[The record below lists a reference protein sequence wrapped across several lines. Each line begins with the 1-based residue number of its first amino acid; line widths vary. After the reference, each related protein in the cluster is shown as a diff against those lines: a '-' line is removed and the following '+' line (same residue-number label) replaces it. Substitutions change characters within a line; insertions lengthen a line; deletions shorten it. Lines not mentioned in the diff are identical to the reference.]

1 MDLSFLV
8 KNKIV
13 INIFRII
20 VIWTI
25 VAVAR
30 NFVEEKVENILTIL
44 GFIFTILIILGLAS
58 YWFWKKYKWSK
69 KSFSF
74 FSIYKYFATIVNT

>member
-1 MDLSFLV
+1 MDLSSLV

-13 INIFRII
+13 KNIFRII
-20 VIWTI
+20 VIWII

-58 YWFWKKYKWSK
+58 YWFWKKYK
-69 KSFSF
+69 
-74 FSIYKYFATIVNT
+74 

>member
-1 MDLSFLV
+1 MDLSSLV

-20 VIWTI
+20 VIWII

-44 GFIFTILIILGLAS
+44 GFVFTILIILGLAS
-58 YWFWKKYKWSK
+58 YWFWKKYK
-69 KSFSF
+69 
-74 FSIYKYFATIVNT
+74 

>member
-1 MDLSFLV
+1 MDLSSLV

-20 VIWTI
+20 VIWTM

-58 YWFWKKYKWSK
+58 YWFWKKYK
-69 KSFSF
+69 
-74 FSIYKYFATIVNT
+74 

>member
-1 MDLSFLV
+1 MDLSSLV

-20 VIWTI
+20 VIWII

-44 GFIFTILIILGLAS
+44 GFVFTIIITLGLAS
-58 YWFWKKYKWSK
+58 YWLYKKYK
-69 KSFSF
+69 
-74 FSIYKYFATIVNT
+74 

>member
-1 MDLSFLV
+1 MDLSSLV

-20 VIWTI
+20 VIWII

-44 GFIFTILIILGLAS
+44 GFVFTIIIILGLAS
-58 YWFWKKYKWSK
+58 YWFWKKYK
-69 KSFSF
+69 
-74 FSIYKYFATIVNT
+74 

>member
-1 MDLSFLV
+1 MGLSFLV

-20 VIWTI
+20 VIWII

-44 GFIFTILIILGLAS
+44 GFVFTIIIILGLAS
-58 YWFWKKYKWSK
+58 YWFWKKYK
-69 KSFSF
+69 
-74 FSIYKYFATIVNT
+74 

>member
-44 GFIFTILIILGLAS
+44 GFVFTILIVLGLAS
-58 YWFWKKYKWSK
+58 YWFWKKYK
-69 KSFSF
+69 
-74 FSIYKYFATIVNT
+74 

>member
-20 VIWTI
+20 VIWII

-44 GFIFTILIILGLAS
+44 GFVFTIIIILGLAS
-58 YWFWKKYKWSK
+58 YWFYKKYK
-69 KSFSF
+69 
-74 FSIYKYFATIVNT
+74 

>member
-20 VIWTI
+20 VIWII

-30 NFVEEKVENILTIL
+30 NFVEEKVESILTIL
-44 GFIFTILIILGLAS
+44 GFVFTILIVLGLAS
-58 YWFWKKYKWSK
+58 YWFWKKYK
-69 KSFSF
+69 
-74 FSIYKYFATIVNT
+74 

>member
-1 MDLSFLV
+1 MDLSSLV

-20 VIWTI
+20 VIWTM

-44 GFIFTILIILGLAS
+44 GFVFTIIIILGLAS
-58 YWFWKKYKWSK
+58 YWFWKKYK
-69 KSFSF
+69 
-74 FSIYKYFATIVNT
+74 

>member
-1 MDLSFLV
+1 MDLSSLV

-20 VIWTI
+20 VIWII

-44 GFIFTILIILGLAS
+44 GFVFTILIILGLAS
-58 YWFWKKYKWSK
+58 YWFWKRYK
-69 KSFSF
+69 
-74 FSIYKYFATIVNT
+74 

>member
-1 MDLSFLV
+1 MDLSSLV

-20 VIWTI
+20 VIWII

-58 YWFWKKYKWSK
+58 YWFWKKYK
-69 KSFSF
+69 
-74 FSIYKYFATIVNT
+74 

>member
-1 MDLSFLV
+1 MDLSSLV

-13 INIFRII
+13 KNIFRII
-20 VIWTI
+20 VIWII

-44 GFIFTILIILGLAS
+44 GFVFTIIIILGLAS
-58 YWFWKKYKWSK
+58 YWFYKKYK
-69 KSFSF
+69 
-74 FSIYKYFATIVNT
+74 

>member
-1 MDLSFLV
+1 MDLSSLV

-20 VIWTI
+20 VIWII

-44 GFIFTILIILGLAS
+44 GFIFTIIIILGLAS
-58 YWFWKKYKWSK
+58 YWFYKKYK
-69 KSFSF
+69 
-74 FSIYKYFATIVNT
+74 

>member
-20 VIWTI
+20 VIWII

-30 NFVEEKVENILTIL
+30 NFVEEKVENILTVA
-44 GFIFTILIILGLAS
+44 GFVFTILIVLGLAS
-58 YWFWKKYKWSK
+58 YLFWKKYK
-69 KSFSF
+69 
-74 FSIYKYFATIVNT
+74 

>member
-1 MDLSFLV
+1 MDLSSLV

-20 VIWTI
+20 VIWTM

-30 NFVEEKVENILTIL
+30 NFVEEKVEHILTIL

-58 YWFWKKYKWSK
+58 YWFWKKYK
-69 KSFSF
+69 
-74 FSIYKYFATIVNT
+74 

>member
-1 MDLSFLV
+1 MDLSSLV

-13 INIFRII
+13 KNIFRII
-20 VIWTI
+20 VIWII

-44 GFIFTILIILGLAS
+44 GFVFTIIITLGLAS
-58 YWFWKKYKWSK
+58 YWFYKKYK
-69 KSFSF
+69 
-74 FSIYKYFATIVNT
+74 

>member
-1 MDLSFLV
+1 MDLSSLV

-20 VIWTI
+20 VIWII

-30 NFVEEKVENILTIL
+30 NFVEEKVESILTIL
-44 GFIFTILIILGLAS
+44 GFVFTILIVLGLAS
-58 YWFWKKYKWSK
+58 YWFWKKYK
-69 KSFSF
+69 
-74 FSIYKYFATIVNT
+74 

>member
-20 VIWTI
+20 VIWII

-44 GFIFTILIILGLAS
+44 GFVFTILIVLGLAS
-58 YWFWKKYKWSK
+58 YWFWKKYK
-69 KSFSF
+69 
-74 FSIYKYFATIVNT
+74 

>member
-20 VIWTI
+20 VIWTM

-44 GFIFTILIILGLAS
+44 GFVFTILIVLGLAS
-58 YWFWKKYKWSK
+58 YWFWKKYK
-69 KSFSF
+69 
-74 FSIYKYFATIVNT
+74 

>member
-1 MDLSFLV
+1 MDLSSLV

-20 VIWTI
+20 VIWII

-44 GFIFTILIILGLAS
+44 GFVFTIIITLGLAS
-58 YWFWKKYKWSK
+58 YWFYKKYK
-69 KSFSF
+69 
-74 FSIYKYFATIVNT
+74 

>member
-1 MDLSFLV
+1 MDLSSLV

-20 VIWTI
+20 VIWII

-44 GFIFTILIILGLAS
+44 GFVFTILIVLGLAS
-58 YWFWKKYKWSK
+58 YWFWKKYK
-69 KSFSF
+69 
-74 FSIYKYFATIVNT
+74 

>member
-1 MDLSFLV
+1 MDLSSLV

-20 VIWTI
+20 VIWII

-30 NFVEEKVENILTIL
+30 NFVEEKVENILTVV
-44 GFIFTILIILGLAS
+44 GFVFTILIVLGLAS
-58 YWFWKKYKWSK
+58 YLFWKKYK
-69 KSFSF
+69 
-74 FSIYKYFATIVNT
+74 

>member
-20 VIWTI
+20 VIWII

-44 GFIFTILIILGLAS
+44 GFVFTIIIILGLAS
-58 YWFWKKYKWSK
+58 YWFWKKYK
-69 KSFSF
+69 
-74 FSIYKYFATIVNT
+74 

>member
-1 MDLSFLV
+1 MDLSSLV

-20 VIWTI
+20 VIWII

-44 GFIFTILIILGLAS
+44 GFVFTIIIILGLAS
-58 YWFWKKYKWSK
+58 YWFYKKYK
-69 KSFSF
+69 
-74 FSIYKYFATIVNT
+74 

>member
-20 VIWTI
+20 VIWII

-58 YWFWKKYKWSK
+58 YWFWKKYK
-69 KSFSF
+69 
-74 FSIYKYFATIVNT
+74 

>member
-1 MDLSFLV
+1 MDLSSLV

-13 INIFRII
+13 KNIFRII
-20 VIWTI
+20 VIWII

-58 YWFWKKYKWSK
+58 YWFWKRYIKH
-69 KSFSF
+69 
-74 FSIYKYFATIVNT
+74 

>member
-20 VIWTI
+20 VIWTM

-58 YWFWKKYKWSK
+58 YWFWKKYK
-69 KSFSF
+69 
-74 FSIYKYFATIVNT
+74 

>member
-1 MDLSFLV
+1 MNLSSLV

-20 VIWTI
+20 VIWII

-44 GFIFTILIILGLAS
+44 GFVFTIIIILGLAS
-58 YWFWKKYKWSK
+58 YWFYKKYK
-69 KSFSF
+69 
-74 FSIYKYFATIVNT
+74 

>member
-1 MDLSFLV
+1 MDLSSLV

-13 INIFRII
+13 KNIFRII
-20 VIWTI
+20 VIWII

-58 YWFWKKYKWSK
+58 YWFWKKYKWS
-69 KSFSF
+69 
-74 FSIYKYFATIVNT
+74 ITIPAFRNTLILLTFKTS

>member
-20 VIWTI
+20 VIWTM

-44 GFIFTILIILGLAS
+44 GFVFTIIIILGLAS
-58 YWFWKKYKWSK
+58 YWFWKKYK
-69 KSFSF
+69 
-74 FSIYKYFATIVNT
+74 